1 MSWKLKSEELKQFDA
16 FTSGTSAGSANVTSA
31 HYHGYVSI
39 SRSTFEVD
47 IGFAYVVDG
56 SSVLR
61 DLDHLDGNVVADIEG
76 NVRHKRYLG

>member
-1 MSWKLKSEELKQFDA
+1 MHLLLVRRLDPP
-16 FTSGTSAGSANVTSA
+16 TLHRHTIMGML
-31 HYHGYVSI
+31 I